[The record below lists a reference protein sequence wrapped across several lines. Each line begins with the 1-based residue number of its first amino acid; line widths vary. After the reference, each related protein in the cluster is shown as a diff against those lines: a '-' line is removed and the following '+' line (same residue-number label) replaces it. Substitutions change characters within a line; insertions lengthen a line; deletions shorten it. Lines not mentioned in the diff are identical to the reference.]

1 MIYHFVKNVGIDVEA
16 DSLEQAT
23 EFVND
28 IDNYEDLILE
38 TITDCNDFTDDV
50 DSVDVHSGYAEYA
63 GYTEDSADEDFE
75 SEEDFYKYLTDDCDG
90 DCDHCEYGSSNKEE
104 DVVSFLAELILK
116 SLLG

>member
-50 DSVDVHSGYAEYA
+50 DDVDVHSGYAEYV
-63 GYTEDSADEDFE
+63 GYTEDSDDEDFDA
-75 SEEDFYKYLTDDCDG
+75 EEDFYSYLTDDCNG
-90 DCDHCEYGSSNKEE
+90 DCDHCEHSFSSKEK
-104 DVVSFLAELILK
+104 DVVSFLAEFILK